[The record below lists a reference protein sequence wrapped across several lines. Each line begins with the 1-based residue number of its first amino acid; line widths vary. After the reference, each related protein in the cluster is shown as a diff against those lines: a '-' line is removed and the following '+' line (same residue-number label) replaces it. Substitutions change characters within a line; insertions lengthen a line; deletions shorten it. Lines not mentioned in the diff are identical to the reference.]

1 MEYKKWSLEK
11 KLEIGSFSEET
22 GVVDACRKHSVR
34 TGTFY
39 SWKKKHESPGEAGL
53 KGTYNTKSKEHKQA
67 EEENRILRKLPSNR
81 DIELEIQ
88 RELFKKTVWD
98 VRSKKDLVNA
108 IYTKYKISKTAIIN
122 MVGMVH
128 SSYYRTPSFGKKGN
142 KPSALTYHKSKGWVH
157 QDAVLASVKA
167 ILSHEFIDCGYRLM
181 NSYLQKDGYLINHK
195 KLYRIMSE
203 QGLLKL
209 ENRIN
214 RSGSGRKF
222 VKFRKVN
229 TARPFECLEMD
240 IKMVWIPSVGKNG
253 YLLSIIDV
261 HTRVILKDYFS
272 FSIKQ
277 DTVIAFLSDLFLGL
291 QYPGNVVIR
300 SDNGSQF
307 IANSVREYLGLIGV
321 QQEFTHVATPEENA
335 HIEAYHGILKKEVFQ
350 RVDYRTFGE
359 IEQILKR
366 YVIFYTNT
374 MLHGLLGRITPMEKW
389 NQDKHLILMKNLT
402 A

>member
-1 MEYKKWSLEK
+1 M
-11 KLEIGSFSEET
+11 
-22 GVVDACRKHSVR
+22 VV
-34 TGTFY
+34 
-39 SWKKKHESPGEAGL
+39 
-53 KGTYNTKSKEHKQA
+53 
-67 EEENRILRKLPSNR
+67 
-81 DIELEIQ
+81 
-88 RELFKKTVWD
+88 
-98 VRSKKDLVNA
+98 
-108 IYTKYKISKTAIIN
+108 
-122 MVGMVH
+122 MVH
-128 SSYYRTPSFGKKGN
+128 SSYYRRPSFGKKGN
-142 KPSALTYHKSKGWVH
+142 NPSTLTYHKSKGWAN
-157 QDAVLASVKA
+157 QDTVLATIKTV
-167 ILSHEFIDCGYRLM
+167 LSHEFIDCGYRLM

-203 QGLLKL
+203 QSLLKL
-209 ENRIN
+209 KNRIK

-229 TARPFECLEMD
+229 TAKPFECFEMD
-240 IKMVWIPSVGKNG
+240 IKMVWIPSVGKNA

-261 HTRVILKDYFS
+261 HTGRILKDYFS

-277 DTVIAFLSDLFLGL
+277 DKVITFLSDLFLAL
-291 QYPGNVVIR
+291 QYPENVFIR

-366 YVIFYTNT
+366 YVIFYNNIR
-374 MLHGLLGRITPMEKW
+374 LHGLLGRITPTEKW
-389 NQDKHLILMKNLT
+389 NQDKHLILMNKLT